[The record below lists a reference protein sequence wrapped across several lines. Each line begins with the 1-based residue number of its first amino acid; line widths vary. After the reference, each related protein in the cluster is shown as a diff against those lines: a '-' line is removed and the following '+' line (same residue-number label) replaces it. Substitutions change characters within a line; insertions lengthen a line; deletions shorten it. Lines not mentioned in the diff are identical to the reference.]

1 MLILRKMLTNA
12 TKANLIAAVNA
23 TLACAVLFGL
33 PVSDVQAGGISL
45 AVNAILA
52 CFVGLTFKSSPKR
65 LPEGVEKK
73 DVVEVVTES
82 GTEHP

>member
-1 MLILRKMLTNA
+1 MMTNA
-12 TKANLIAAVNA
+12 TKANIIAAINA
-23 TLACAVLFGL
+23 VLACAMLFGL
-33 PVSDVQAGGISL
+33 PVSDVQVGGIGI
-45 AVNAILA
+45 AVNAVLA
-52 CFVGLTFKSSPKR
+52 VFVGLTFKSSPKR